1 VINIV
6 KCVRD
11 LKNKKLNDLVRN
23 EVAILKLCQNRH
35 IIKMMDFFEL
45 DSYLYIVLEYCNG
58 GNLNDYVLEQKGG
71 QLDEKESLQIL

>member
-1 VINIV
+1 
-6 KCVRD
+6 
-11 LKNKKLNDLVRN
+11 
-23 EVAILKLCQNRH
+23 
-35 IIKMMDFFEL
+35 MMDFFEL